1 MAFRFPTAPR
11 RLLLGLLVL
20 ALVASP
26 GHAQFG
32 FINNG
37 IGPIGRVIP
46 TVAAGIDAPGAVY
59 WNPASISGLE
69 RSELAAGIDSVFPRS
84 TLASTVDAGALGL
97 GLPLHTL
104 SGSNTADNGVFPLPY
119 LGLVYKPD
127 DSPWAFGLGIF
138 SVGGFSVNYPAST
151 TNPVLTPQPPQGIG
165 LGSIYSQLIVLE
177 VNPVVSYRL
186 TDHLS
191 FGIGPAIGLANVKVD
206 PAFITS
212 PDAAAGGIFAK
223 YPSGVHTP
231 FIWGGGAEAG
241 LFYTLDQGWRLG
253 ASIKSPRWFEKER
266 FQSQDQAGG
275 PRFFTFKADVPM
287 IVSAGVAYAGFDRW
301 LFAADAH
308 YIDYGNA
315 AGLRQS
321 GFDST
326 GAVMGIGWRSI
337 WAIALGA
344 QYRMTDGLT
353 LRAGYTWNQSPVDS
367 QQAFFNVAS
376 PAIVQNA
383 FTVGATYQVT
393 EDLSFSA
400 VYGYGFP
407 NSVSGPIVLPGGSL
421 PGTNITNTASGQLVV
436 LGATVRFGGCKC
448 KRPTAPTV
456 RVEPPALPECSDSGS
471 AGIAE

>member
-1 MAFRFPTAPR
+1 MAFRFPAALR
-11 RLLLGLLVL
+11 RLLLGLMIFAL
-20 ALVASP
+20 AVAP
-26 GHAQFG
+26 GRAQFG
-32 FINNG
+32 LVNDG

-46 TVAAGIDAPGAVY
+46 TVAAGIDAPGAIY

-69 RSELAAGIDSVFPRS
+69 RSEFASGIDAVFPRS
-84 TLASTVDAGALGL
+84 TLSSTVDAGALGL
-97 GLPLHTL
+97 GLPFHTL
-104 SGSNTADNGVFPLPY
+104 SGSDKADNGVYPLPY

-165 LGSIYSQLIVLE
+165 LGSIYSQLVVLE
-177 VNPVVSYRL
+177 INPVVSYRL

-206 PAFITS
+206 PALIAS
-212 PDAAAGGIFAK
+212 PDAARTGIFPT
-223 YPSGVHTP
+223 YPFGTHAP

-275 PRFFTFKADVPM
+275 PRFFTFRADVPM
-287 IVSAGVAYAGFDRW
+287 IVSAGVTYAGFDRW
-301 LFAADAH
+301 LFAIDTH

-315 AGLRQS
+315 TGLRQS
-321 GFDST
+321 GFDPT
-326 GAVMGIGWRSI
+326 GAVLGIGWRSI

-353 LRAGYTWNQSPVDS
+353 VRAGYTWNQNPIDS
-367 QQAFFNVAS
+367 QHAFFNVAS
-376 PAIVQNA
+376 PAIRQNA

-400 VYGYGFP
+400 AYGYAFQ
-407 NSVSGPIVLPGGSL
+407 NSVSGPFVLPGGSL
-421 PGTNITNTASGQLVV
+421 PGTNVTSTGSGQLLV
-436 LGATVRFGGCKC
+436 LGATVRFGGSKC
-448 KRPTAPTV
+448 KRPAAPAV
-456 RVEPPALPECSDSGS
+456 RVEPPATPECSDGGS
-471 AGIAE
+471 AGLAE